1 MTRADYDLAKDYF
14 ALLDLP
20 RRQHLDREDL
30 ERRYHEVQAQVHPDK
45 HAHLS
50 DQQKRLAMQWATRA
64 NEAYLT
70 LKSPLKRA
78 HYLLQLAGHDPQI
91 ERNTA
96 MPMEFLVQQMEW
108 REAVEEGRGAGDA
121 EELDALHRR
130 LRKEMSGQY
139 AELERVLDVAPDLA
153 RAADVVRQLMF
164 QEKLLHEIDEALAA
178 VEN

>member
-1 MTRADYDLAKDYF
+1 
-14 ALLDLP
+14 
-20 RRQHLDREDL
+20 
-30 ERRYHEVQAQVHPDK
+30 RYHEVQARVHPDK

>member
-91 ERNTA
+91 ERNTVTLQIA
-96 MPMEFLVQQMEW
+96 DAP
-108 REAVEEGRGAGDA
+108 GARHA
-121 EELDALHRR
+121 TVYLLDAATGATLMQTDQVP
-130 LRKEMSGQY
+130 MSIP
-139 AELERVLDVAPDLA
+139 L
-153 RAADVVRQLMF
+153 
-164 QEKLLHEIDEALAA
+164 
-178 VEN
+178 